1 MQITQA
7 GTETNRFVCLWLL
20 APRVTCAPKER
31 QLPGD
36 RDSPGERSRP
46 VLQPEGALLAPCRA
60 ATPNV
65 TLQTQSSPN
74 DANRSIGK
82 IERKRWRPGPAA
94 AGFMRTKPC
103 WVLTSLSAE
112 GGGGRCC
119 GTHAVS
125 WNHLSLWGYRW
136 GQLWTRKL
144 SLDIPISAV
153 LPRAHAHP
161 LSLPVHLE

>member
-20 APRVTCAPKER
+20 APRGTCAPKER

-46 VLQPEGALLAPCRA
+46 VLQQEGALLAPCRA

-94 AGFMRTKPC
+94 AGFVRTKPC
-103 WVLTSLSAE
+103 WVLTSLPAE

-136 GQLWTRKL
+136 GQLWTQFGHSDL
-144 SLDIPISAV
+144 CSPPES
-153 LPRAHAHP
+153 PRP
-161 LSLPVHLE
+161 PSLPPSPSGVK